1 MDSETVQHF
10 IKVESPLRF
19 GYRSASIQVKQQI
32 RSEAFQHLSDF
43 FAETI
48 QTEHLHTWLPGFIGI
63 SDFMTGFIVAFT
75 IPVKSLFFRKTALK
89 PVVTIFSGRDDVVIL
104 VESKMRKHRSS
115 VLPHSERDH
124 ICHSEQRYLA
134 NTLDRSISNLLEDE
148 FDLNQN
154 ISFTECFTKEF
165 LVFPSP
171 V

>member
-1 MDSETVQHF
+1 
-10 IKVESPLRF
+10 
-19 GYRSASIQVKQQI
+19 
-32 RSEAFQHLSDF
+32 
-43 FAETI
+43 
-48 QTEHLHTWLPGFIGI
+48 
-63 SDFMTGFIVAFT
+63 MTGFIVAFT

-148 FDLNQN
+148 FDLN
-154 ISFTECFTKEF
+154 
-165 LVFPSP
+165 
-171 V
+171 